1 MVVKAQDGTSLKER
15 LSWFTPVTAFL
26 TFYLSLAAL
35 NFGYDVGTFSG
46 VQAMDPFIRRF
57 GSYDKATQDYVIPGY
72 LASVMNSTPF
82 IGKLIGALACGII
95 TERWGRRSAVAVMA
109 CVSLVG
115 VTLQT
120 SATTAAQF
128 TLGRIINF
136 GMTGFCIVVT
146 PIYQAE
152 CSPPVLRGLI
162 SSTVQFQIIL
172 GQLIASLVNLG
183 TEKITSNSSWQ
194 IPIGLQ
200 FIVPVCI
207 LALLPFMPESP
218 RWLVSKGRYDE
229 AERFLKTLRP
239 KSATSEEISL
249 EIEYLQHSSANQGK
263 GSWKEVFDKKNRI
276 RTAIAVLVMF
286 CQQITGQAF
295 ISQYGVVFYKQQNI
309 SDPFLLSVI
318 QTVISVVCSV
328 ITLLFVDQV
337 GRRMIIL
344 TGGTAMGFFLLLVG
358 GMGTLKNPGPNAKRT
373 MVASLMMYGASYALS
388 WATVSYIILGEVANS
403 RVKEK
408 TSDLAVSISVLTTFV
423 VSFTLPYLL
432 DAPYADLGPKV
443 GFIYGSITIVSSV
456 VAYFMV
462 PEMKGRSLEEVDRL
476 FEARVP
482 LRKFQQAKLEEDLE
496 PEKSGA

>member
-1 MVVKAQDGTSLKER
+1 
-15 LSWFTPVTAFL
+15 
-26 TFYLSLAAL
+26 
-35 NFGYDVGTFSG
+35 
-46 VQAMDPFIRRF
+46 
-57 GSYDKATQDYVIPGY
+57 
-72 LASVMNSTPF
+72 
-82 IGKLIGALACGII
+82 
-95 TERWGRRSAVAVMA
+95 MA
-109 CVSLVG
+109 CISLVG

-152 CSPPVLRGLI
+152 CSPPALRGLI
-162 SSTVQFQIIL
+162 SSTVQFQITL

-183 TEKITSNSSWQ
+183 TENITSNSSWQ

-239 KSATSEEISL
+239 KS
-249 EIEYLQHSSANQGK
+249 K
-263 GSWKEVFDKKNRI
+263 GSWKEVFNKKNRI

-295 ISQYGVVFYKQQNI
+295 VSQYGVVFYKQQNI

-337 GRRMIIL
+337 GRRAIIL
-344 TGGTAMGFFLLLVG
+344 TGGTAMGVFLLLVG

-373 MVASLMMYGASYALS
+373 MVASLMLYGASYALS

-432 DAPYADLGPKV
+432 DAPYADLGAKV
-443 GFIYGSITIVSSV
+443 GFIYGSITVVSSV

-462 PEMKGRSLEEVDRL
+462 PEMKGRSLEEVDQL

-482 LRKFQQAKLEEDLE
+482 LRKFRQAKLEEDLE

>member
-1 MVVKAQDGTSLKER
+1 MISRAKE
-15 LSWFTPVTAFL
+15 LGFV
-26 TFYLSLAAL
+26 YLSLAAL

-57 GSYDKATQDYVIPGY
+57 GSYDKVTQDYSIPGY
-72 LASVMNSTPF
+72 LVSVMNSTPF
-82 IGKLIGALACGII
+82 IGKLIGALACGIV

-109 CVSLVG
+109 CISLVG

-152 CSPPVLRGLI
+152 CSPPALRGLI
-162 SSTVQFQIIL
+162 SSTVQFQILL

-183 TEKITSNSSWQ
+183 TQKITSNSSWQ

-239 KSATSEEISL
+239 KSTTSEEISL

-263 GSWKEVFDKKNRI
+263 GSWKEVFDQKNR
-276 RTAIAVLVMF
+276 
-286 CQQITGQAF
+286 ITGQAF

-309 SDPFLLSVI
+309 SDPFLLGVI

-337 GRRMIIL
+337 GRRAIIL

-423 VSFTLPYLL
+423 VSFTIPYLL
-432 DAPYADLGPKV
+432 DAPYADLGAKV

-482 LRKFQQAKLEEDLE
+482 LRKFRQAKLEEDRE
-496 PEKSGA
+496 PEKSGV